1 MALNYHINPDRALI
15 VLTRTHHPGSD
26 ESEAFLEGVLADPM
40 FEPGFGVLD
49 DRRGVKE
56 VPSRPEVERMA
67 RWMGDRGARLGS
79 TRWAIVV
86 ADNSPAAFGMARV
99 TEALTSRLKIT
110 VRAFTDYEMASAWAE
125 GKVEAT

>member
-1 MALNYHINPDRALI
+1 MALSYHINPDRALI

-26 ESEAFLEGVLADPM
+26 EWEAFLDGVLADPA
-40 FEPGFGVLD
+40 FEPGSGVLD

-56 VPSRPEVERMA
+56 VPSRPDVERMA
-67 RWMGDRGARLGS
+67 RWMGDRGAQLGS

-86 ADNSPAAFGMARV
+86 ADDSPAAFGMARV

-110 VRAFTDYEMASAWAE
+110 VRAFTDYETAIAWAE
-125 GKVEAT
+125 RRVEAT